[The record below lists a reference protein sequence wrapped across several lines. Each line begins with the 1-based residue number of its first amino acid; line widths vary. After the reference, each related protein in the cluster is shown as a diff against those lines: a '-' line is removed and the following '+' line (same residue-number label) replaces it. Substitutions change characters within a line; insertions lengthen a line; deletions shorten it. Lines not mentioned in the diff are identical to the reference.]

1 MGTAAPT
8 LIFKSVVKKT
18 VESSKLPLIALR
30 KASHRASLNYE
41 LLIINYELV

>member
-8 LIFKSVVKKT
+8 LIVKSVGKKT
-18 VESSKLPLIALR
+18 VEHFLLPLIALR